1 MLRRMPGNSDENRHA
16 GPHTRA
22 YAEAVADGVKIS
34 DFKTITITAN
44 DSVCYFHVS
53 FFGPLLP
60 SIWPRFPPLPQKDSV
75 KLPGKKTVFEL
86 NLRAAR
92 VGSLLGRKM
101 HQEKHGECSTAVRW
115 AGGFRFQ
122 NMCSILA
129 WILQWISLTLPQ
141 RTLLDTCWR
150 NTPNSWLVGCRILE
164 RGLPT
169 SKPFGLHFV
178 WLNPTTWC
186 FESIQ
191 IV

>member
-1 MLRRMPGNSDENRHA
+1 MPGNSDENRRA

-22 YAEAVADGVKIS
+22 YAEAIADGVQFS
-34 DFKTITITAN
+34 DPKTITITASLPAN
-44 DSVCYFHVS
+44 DFVCYYHVS
-53 FFGPLLP
+53 FFGSLLP
-60 SIWPRFPPLPQKDSV
+60 SMWPRFRPSPQKDSA

-92 VGSLLGRKM
+92 AGSLLGRRTP
-101 HQEKHGECSTAVRW
+101 QEKHGECSTACRW

-122 NMCSILA
+122 NMRSIQA
-129 WILQWISLTLPQ
+129 WISQSISLTLPQ
-141 RTLLDTCWR
+141 KTLLDTFWR
-150 NTPNSWLVGCRILE
+150 NTPNSWLVDCRILE
-164 RGLPT
+164 RGLHT

-178 WLNPTTWC
+178 WLSPTTWC